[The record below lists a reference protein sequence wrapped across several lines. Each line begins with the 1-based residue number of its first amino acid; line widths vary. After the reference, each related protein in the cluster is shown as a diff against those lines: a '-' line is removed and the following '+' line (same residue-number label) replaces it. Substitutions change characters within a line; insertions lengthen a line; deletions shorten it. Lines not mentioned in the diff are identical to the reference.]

1 MGQESHP
8 TDKWSH
14 PYVMVATCTA
24 VPLATPPEVMI
35 AVKLPVLTGFVENV
49 TVSDVAEALVTV
61 PTAPLLKTTVLLAST
76 ALKPNPVMTTVD
88 AVRARLVVLEVTTG
102 RTFAT

>member
-1 MGQESHP
+1 M
-8 TDKWSH
+8 
-14 PYVMVATCTA
+14 A

-76 ALKPNPVMTTVD
+76 VLKPNPVMTTVD